1 MEVIDAMLV
10 SGEISFNELTHDQ
23 KVEWAS
29 WEPEPPLLTSFSLAD
44 PEQRADFL
52 YQYCWYGE
60 PLLLAAVSHIWD
72 SLAEPRELRCTLIG
86 QACGAGGTGKMAL
99 VNMLNQ
105 MLYECSEI
113 GTVMPDRAN
122 SAGPEDY
129 HGAVMDHFSTMAE
142 QERALCMA
150 YGEILDGAGS
160 APVKA

>member
-1 MEVIDAMLV
+1 MLA
-10 SGEISFNELTHDQ
+10 SGEISFSELTQDQ
-23 KVEWAS
+23 KVEWAA
-29 WEPEPPLLTSFSLAD
+29 WEPDPPLLTSFSLAD

-60 PLLLAAVSHIWD
+60 PLLLACVSHIWN

-99 VNMLNQ
+99 VNMLKQ
-105 MLYECSEI
+105 MLAECNLI
-113 GTVMPDRAN
+113 GTVMPDKG
-122 SAGPEDY
+122 SHPEPRDY
-129 HGAVMDHFSTMAE
+129 HGAVMDHFSTMAA

-160 APVKA
+160 APVKAQ